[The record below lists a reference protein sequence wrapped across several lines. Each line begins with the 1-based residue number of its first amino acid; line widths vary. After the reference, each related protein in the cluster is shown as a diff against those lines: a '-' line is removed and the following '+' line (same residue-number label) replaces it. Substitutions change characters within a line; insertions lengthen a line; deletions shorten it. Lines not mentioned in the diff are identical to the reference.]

1 MKATIILL
9 LILVSC
15 QNVNNSK
22 HKSESKDNSCTDSL
36 KFIRLISATIDLPDL
51 QEYYRDKD
59 TLRKKELIILDNLL
73 YFRGIEKLTKFN
85 NPIRIMKGSEIRGKG
100 IYIYIYYKK
109 INIKNDTAFVYYRYG
124 MKDLG
129 IESTYFLKECK
140 WQLINS
146 RLFAN

>member
-85 NPIRIMKGSEIRGKG
+85 NPIRIMKG
-100 IYIYIYYKK
+100 
-109 INIKNDTAFVYYRYG
+109 
-124 MKDLG
+124 
-129 IESTYFLKECK
+129 
-140 WQLINS
+140 
-146 RLFAN
+146 